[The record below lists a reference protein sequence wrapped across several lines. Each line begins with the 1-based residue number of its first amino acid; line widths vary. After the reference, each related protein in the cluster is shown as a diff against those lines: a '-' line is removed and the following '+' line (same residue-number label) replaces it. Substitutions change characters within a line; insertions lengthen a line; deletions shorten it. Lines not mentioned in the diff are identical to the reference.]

1 MAEEEEKRLADEKT
15 ANLNPNIENAIRRMD
30 ALITIAKG
38 NDVKTKYSKAFSKI
52 KELFNNDEGN
62 VVYPD
67 NKKDEYEKFEKKFSG
82 GSKKSK
88 RNKKTLRL
96 KKKKTLRKRR

>member
-1 MAEEEEKRLADEKT
+1 
-15 ANLNPNIENAIRRMD
+15 MD
-30 ALITIAKG
+30 ALIKIANNSTDAK
-38 NDVKTKYSKAFSKI
+38 KKYLNAFSKI
-52 KELFNNDEGN
+52 KELFKNNEGN

-67 NKKDEYEKFEKKFSG
+67 NKKNEYENFEKKFSG

-96 KKKKTLRKRR
+96 KKKKTIRKRR